1 MSRGEPQIKA
11 RAPEGWVISVPG
23 EKDKLNWILLQDTD
37 LGISDNSPGN
47 LGFPTLRWDKGGRGG
62 KGGGRG
68 RTGGKRQKEREERQE
83 EEEGRS
89 ISSLT
94 PSEL

>member
-11 RAPEGWVISVPG
+11 RASEGWVISVPR

-37 LGISDNSPGN
+37 LGMTDSSPGG
-47 LGFPTLRWDKGGRGG
+47 LGFPTLRWGEGGSGG

-68 RTGGKRQKEREERQE
+68 KTGGKRQKEREERQE

-94 PSEL
+94 PPEL

>member
-1 MSRGEPQIKA
+1 MSRGGPQIKA

-37 LGISDNSPGN
+37 LGMSNNSPGD
-47 LGFPTLRWDKGGRGG
+47 LGFPTLRWGEGGRGG
-62 KGGGRG
+62 KGGRRG
-68 RTGGKRQKEREERQE
+68 RTGGKRKKEERQE
-83 EEEGRS
+83 EEEERS